1 MILLIVC
8 LVAAA
13 VIGLT
18 AGIAVEWF
26 LHRGWKQ
33 ELLMKRSRAFPLI
46 TLQVLMEAKMIVDAS
61 NIPLTLG
68 EIETEILFRKEEWVK
83 DQIRALWFS

>member
-1 MILLIVC
+1 MIVLILY
-8 LVAAA
+8 LVASI
-13 VIGLT
+13 VIGVA

-26 LHRGWKQ
+26 LHRGWEQ
-33 ELLMKRSRAFPLI
+33 ELLVKRNRAFPLI

-68 EIETEILFRKEEWVK
+68 EIETEIIFRKEEWVK
-83 DQIRALWFS
+83 NQIDAL